1 MGPER
6 LKHVRNIAIILVL
19 AALVWLVPGGDTGS
33 WTIYNLLTVI
43 LTAGLLF
50 FGYRLYMEHRPTL
63 FGLGDRNRGQLY
75 ASVAVIVLALI
86 ATGRLW
92 GEGGLGALVWFA
104 LIGMGVW
111 GIYRV
116 WRAYQ
121 TY

>member
-6 LKHVRNIAIILVL
+6 VKHVRNIAIIFVL

-92 GEGGLGALVWFA
+92 GEGGLGVLVWFA

-111 GIYRV
+111 GIYSV

>member
-6 LKHVRNIAIILVL
+6 LKHVRNVAIIFVL

-33 WTIYNLLTVI
+33 QTIYNLLTVI

-50 FGYRLYMEHRPTL
+50 FGYRLYMEHRATL

-75 ASVAVIVLALI
+75 ASVAVVVLALI

-92 GEGGLGALVWFA
+92 DEGGLGVLVWFA
-104 LIGMGVW
+104 LIGMGAW
-111 GIYRV
+111 GIYSV

>member
-1 MGPER
+1 VGPER

-33 WTIYNLLTVI
+33 RTIYNLLTVI

-50 FGYRLYMEHRPTL
+50 FGYRLYMEHRATL
-63 FGLGDRNRGQLY
+63 FGLGDRNRGRLY

-92 GEGGLGALVWFA
+92 DEGGLGVLVWFG
-104 LIGMGVW
+104 LIGMGAW
-111 GIYRV
+111 GIYSV
-116 WRAYQ
+116 WRTYQ